1 MPDPHRARDRARH
14 VVVLLFD
21 GVQSLD
27 VTGPIEVFAAA
38 RRLLDGDH
46 RESRGGE
53 RPPPGDVHSP
63 SPAYEIHTLSADG
76 ASVRTPSG
84 LTLVPDGSLLDAP
97 EQIDTLVVPGGR
109 GARAASADAGLVEW
123 VAEVS
128 ARSRRTASVCTG
140 AFVLAAA
147 GLLDGRRA
155 TTHWASAAALARL
168 HPRVDVDPDP
178 IFVRDGSVWTS
189 AGVTA
194 GMDLALALVEDD
206 HDRDVALQIARHLVL
221 FLRRPGSQ
229 SQFSATLAAQEPARA
244 PLREVQRSILDD
256 VAGDHAVETMAA
268 RAHMSPRH
276 FARAF
281 RAETG
286 VTPARYV
293 ERVRLEAARRRL
305 EDTTEPIARVAVA
318 CGFGT
323 AETMRR
329 AFLRALDVGPAE
341 YRRRF
346 QAGGVRPTDAAHR
359 RSHGGHRSIVE
370 KEPSR

>member
-1 MPDPHRARDRARH
+1 VSPTVARQAPPARRSPRN

-21 GVQSLD
+21 RVQSLD
-27 VTGPIEVFAAA
+27 VSGPVEVLTALERVPASSKSP
-38 RRLLDGDH
+38 RR
-46 RESRGGE
+46 RY
-53 RPPPGDVHSP
+53 DVC
-63 SPAYEIHTLSADG
+63 TLSIDG
-76 ASVRTPSG
+76 AAVRTSSG
-84 LTLVPDGSLLDAP
+84 LTIAADGSLDDAP
-97 EQIDTLVVPGGR
+97 DSIDTLIVPGGA
-109 GARAASADAGLVEW
+109 GARAASGDPLLLDWVADA
-123 VAEVS
+123 S
-128 ARSRRTASVCTG
+128 ARARRTVSVCTG

-155 TTHWASAAALARL
+155 TTHWSAAAALARL

-178 IFVRDGSVWTS
+178 IFVRDGDVWTS

-206 HDRDVALQIARHLVL
+206 HDRDLALTIARHLVL
-221 FLRRPGSQ
+221 FLRRPGGQ
-229 SQFSATLAAQEPARA
+229 SQFSATLAAREPARE
-244 PLREVQRSILDD
+244 PLREAQRAVFDD
-256 VAGDHAVETMAA
+256 VAGDHSVDAMAV

-281 RAETG
+281 RAEAG

-293 ERVRLEAARRRL
+293 ERVRLDAARRAL
-305 EDTTEPIARVAVA
+305 EDTAEPIATIADA

-329 AFLRALDVGPAE
+329 AFLRALAVAPAE

-346 QAGGVRPTDAAHR
+346 TPGE
-359 RSHGGHRSIVE
+359 INKE
-370 KEPSR
+370 KIT